1 MSLNEILKQG
11 KHTSK
16 KFLIVYA
23 ICIIAII
30 FSLIIATERIENEKP
45 NATDFTQNGAIGTE
59 IGKYVYLQIDG
70 LSDVIATYGEN
81 EIEKYY
87 IAINGYNWYIVS
99 LSSTDLEELKNIQ
112 AYTYGQ
118 IDNKPASVTIY
129 GITEEVPEDLKKIAI
144 DFYNKGLEDDEKIT
158 IDDFENYFGSVML
171 NTTKDP
177 VDLTI
182 ETIVGL
188 ISMITLF
195 VVVIIQFFNKLIRI
209 KVNKYLE
216 KNNYKEELEKQLS
229 NNIEDTFFNEKLIIT
244 KDFLIDRFPFLYNE
258 CLKRG
263 YEMDKDLLPIAPA
276 HHYCM
281 GGIKVDLFSKTSM
294 NNLYAVGEV
303 SCTGVHGSNRLA
315 SNSLLE
321 ALVFGKQAAE
331 NINSKINEISFK
343 EIIEN
348 RKIYSVIS

>member
-1 MSLNEILKQG
+1 MSSNEILKQG

-188 ISMITLF
+188 ISIITLF

-229 NNIEDTFFNEKLIIT
+229 NNIEETFFNEKLIIT
-244 KDFLIDRFPFLYNE
+244 KDFLIDTTNGSFVVVKFSDIKWIYTHRLKYYGVVSISNNIIIQLKDGKTQFQ
-258 CLKRG
+258 CLNTKGKISDEFENVFEKICKKVSNDTLKG
-263 YEMDKDLLPIAPA
+263 Y
-276 HHYCM
+276 
-281 GGIKVDLFSKTSM
+281 T
-294 NNLYAVGEV
+294 
-303 SCTGVHGSNRLA
+303 
-315 SNSLLE
+315 
-321 ALVFGKQAAE
+321 QE
-331 NINSKINEISFK
+331 NIK
-343 EIIEN
+343 EYKEYKRELKN
-348 RKIYSVIS
+348 GL